1 MVSIRAWYRL
11 HTCIVQG
18 LYGTLF
24 VGCTLCRMH
33 SLYGTRVV
41 GTNGCMVHSLY
52 GTLFVW
58 YKGCMVQGLYGTPT
72 CLFLYN
78 AIMAG
83 CSGGGVG
90 GNIKVL

>member
-1 MVSIRAWYRL
+1 
-11 HTCIVQG
+11 
-18 LYGTLF
+18 
-24 VGCTLCRMH
+24 
-33 SLYGTRVV
+33 
-41 GTNGCMVHSLY
+41 
-52 GTLFVW
+52 
-58 YKGCMVQGLYGTPT
+58 MVQGLYGTPT